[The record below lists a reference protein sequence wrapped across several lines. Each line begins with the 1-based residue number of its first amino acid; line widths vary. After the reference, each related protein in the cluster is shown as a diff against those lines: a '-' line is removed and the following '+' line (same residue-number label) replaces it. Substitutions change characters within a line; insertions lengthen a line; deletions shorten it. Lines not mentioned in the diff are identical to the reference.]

1 MALDPR
7 NTFGKLSAGAAQAP
21 RAAQLVPEDSI
32 QSATLPAL
40 AMAKLGDT
48 IEQSAEVIRKA
59 GITNDRQKLE
69 AYGAEL
75 GAREA
80 QIRVEQQK
88 QQQEKGEMWTP
99 EQLQTDYNQR
109 LDQAK
114 AELSPKYKVDWLGDE
129 KGAYEQKWVGAAN
142 ESYMRSVVQPRIA
155 DIGRRNI
162 EQIAQSH
169 QTRAAT
175 LSAGGDILGALAAS
189 AAAAEAYESGP
200 AAVLFTP
207 DQVATRKNRI
217 WSDGAMKTLAIQDPK
232 RVVELTDA
240 SLALRAAADKSGDQS
255 ALIADP
261 LRGFSTTKLLDLQN
275 DFGQYAKRA
284 DEEKARELEKQ
295 QRVEANG
302 YQNEVI
308 LFMTDPKTSSH
319 QIGQRLVLERSK
331 MKDMIANDPGNPMLD
346 VVGRSVVQMTNEL
359 EQRQRK
365 AQADA
370 NRVAKEGQADAGL
383 GDFVAS
389 GARIDPTDPKSRK
402 MGDALYD
409 KLQTANGYNK
419 LNPAQQ
425 QDFDQQYVGR
435 FGYLPEKRERELKQR
450 ANSNDP
456 AIAADAVRRLSTLTK
471 IDSNVME
478 QLPKPMQTIIHNV
491 DRHGMTPEAA
501 RKGVLDDQIRTPEE
515 QAVIKDRIKL
525 NTDSTSTKMAP
536 FSAQKVLGPAF
547 KGATL
552 PPQVEATYQA
562 NFGNSFKTNNQD
574 ADAAS
579 KDAAAVVQRDYSV
592 STTDGK
598 KVVRYKQPDKFGIAE
613 PDLKYQQEKY
623 LKGFQINERG
633 LDKDGKDVVITTTL
647 SGTENTQ
654 YTYVGQKGKH
664 PVYRVNVLDKRTG
677 VPKPLIDARG
687 PVEIEFDPNDKRPPE
702 VIVKKPGLAERTGKK
717 GNPLARSAASF
728 NTPSNPST
736 QQPQGDW

>member
-21 RAAQLVPEDSI
+21 RAAQLVPEDTI

-48 IEQSAEVIRKA
+48 IEQSTEVIRKA
-59 GITNDRQKLE
+59 GIVNDKQKLE

-88 QQQEKGEMWTP
+88 TQQEKGEMWTP

-114 AELSPKYKVDWLGDE
+114 AELSPKYKVDWLSDE
-129 KGAYEQKWVGAAN
+129 KSAYEQKWVGAAN
-142 ESYMRSVVQPRIA
+142 ESYMRGVIQPRIA

-162 EQIAQSH
+162 EQISQNH

-175 LSAGGDILGALAAS
+175 LSASGDILGALAAS

-207 DQVATRKNRI
+207 DQVAARKNRI
-217 WSDGAMKTLAIQDPK
+217 WSDGAMKTLAVQDPK
-232 RVVELTDA
+232 RVVELADS
-240 SLALRAAADKSGDQS
+240 SLALRSAADKSGDQS
-255 ALIADP
+255 ALVADP
-261 LRGFSTTKLLDLQN
+261 LRGFSTTKLLDMRN
-275 DFGQYAKRA
+275 DFSQYAKQQDR
-284 DEEKARELEKQ
+284 EKANAVREEQVKA
-295 QRVEANG
+295 ANG
-302 YQNEVI
+302 VQNELI
-308 LFMTDPKTSSH
+308 LFMTDPKTSSQ
-319 QIGQRLVLERSK
+319 QIAQRLIVERSK
-331 MKDMIANDPGNPMLD
+331 MKDMIENDPGNPMLD
-346 VVGRSVVQMTNEL
+346 VLGRGVVQMTNEI

-365 AQADA
+365 AEAAA
-370 NRVAKEGQADAGL
+370 NKAAKAGQADASL
-383 GDFVAS
+383 GDFVSS

-402 MGDALYD
+402 MGDALYE
-409 KLQTANGYNK
+409 KLKTSSGYNK

-425 QDFDQQYVGR
+425 QEFDKQYVGR
-435 FGYLPEKRERELKQR
+435 FGYLPEKRERDLKQR

-456 AIAADAVRRLSTLTK
+456 AIAADAVRQLSTLTK

-525 NTDSTSTKMAP
+525 NTDSTTTKIAP
-536 FSAQKVLGPAF
+536 FAAQKVLGPVF

-598 KVVRYKQPDKFGIAE
+598 KVVRYKQPDKFGITD

-623 LKGFQINERG
+623 LKGLQINERG
-633 LDKDGKDVVITTTL
+633 FDKDGKEVVVTTTL

-654 YTYVGQKGKH
+654 YTYVGQRGKN

-687 PVEIEFDPNDKRPPE
+687 PVEIEFDPSDKKPPE
-702 VIVKKPGLAERTGKK
+702 VIVKKPGVAERMGKK
-717 GNPLARSAASF
+717 GNSAARAAASF
-728 NTPSNPST
+728 NTPNNPST
-736 QQPQGDW
+736 LQPQGDW